1 MSRPW
6 VDFIHIDQQ
15 PLQSCSNEFGIHNY
29 RVFADGTTR
38 NEGKNS
44 PIISPGKSIMLDLDK
59 NSVIKS
65 HAAPVMIRAFI
76 YEGNIKLDGE
86 EIKERTYIEIPIGS
100 RVPNITSE
108 EGARIF
114 ITYDGEYLIS
124 SEKAENSEVV
134 IKYMQDIVWRS
145 PIVSDFPGGAAR
157 KAFYDHDEYGSGIL
171 GILPEWESP
180 FYEWHTFSEEI
191 LIVEGSIISSFGTMK
206 RGAYLSHP
214 GGEDTV
220 HGPMYSKEGCLM
232 LVLREGP
239 VGNTFTPADPAEV
252 ASRKD

>member
-6 VDFIHIDQQ
+6 VDFINIDEQ
-15 PLQSCSNEFGIHNY
+15 PLQSCSNEYGTYNY
-29 RVFADGTTR
+29 REFANGTTR

-44 PIISPGKSIMLDLDK
+44 PVIAPGKSIMLELE
-59 NSVIKS
+59 SSTPIAMHV
-65 HAAPVMIRAFI
+65 APVMIRAFVF
-76 YEGNIKLDGE
+76 EGKIMLDGQE
-86 EIKERTYIEIPIGS
+86 VKERTYIEIPAGNQ
-100 RVPNITSE
+100 VPAITADSK
-108 EGARIF
+108 ARLF
-114 ITYDGEYLIS
+114 VTFDGEYVITAS
-124 SEKAENSEVV
+124 KVDKSEIV
-134 IKYMQDIVWRS
+134 IKYMQDLVWRS

-239 VGNTFTPADPAEV
+239 VGNTFTPADPTEV

>member
-6 VDFIHIDQQ
+6 VDFINIDEQ
-15 PLQSCSNEFGIHNY
+15 PLQTCTNELGAFTY
-29 RVFADGTTR
+29 REFASGTTR

-44 PIISPGKSIMLDLDK
+44 PIIAPGKSIMLELDG
-59 NSVIKS
+59 NTTISS
-65 HAAPVMIRAFI
+65 HAAPVQIRAFVF
-76 YEGNIKLDGE
+76 EGSVKLDGQE
-86 EIKERTYIEIPIGS
+86 VKERSYIEIAAGS
-100 RVPNITSE
+100 QVPAITTN
-108 EGARIF
+108 GKARIF
-114 ITYDGEYLIS
+114 VTYDGEYAITS
-124 SEKAENSEVV
+124 AKAANNEIV

-157 KAFYDHDEYGSGIL
+157 KAFYDHGEYGSGIL

-191 LIVEGSIISSFGTMK
+191 LIVEGSIISSFGTMN

-252 ASRKD
+252 ASRKE

>member
-6 VDFIHIDQQ
+6 VDFINIDEQ
-15 PLQSCSNEFGIHNY
+15 LLKSCGNEYGTFNY
-29 RVFADGTTR
+29 REFANGTTR

-44 PIISPGKSIMLDLDK
+44 PIIAPGKSILLELDS
-59 NSVIKS
+59 NTPIAT
-65 HAAPVMIRAFI
+65 HAAPVMIRAFVF
-76 YEGNIKLDGE
+76 EGNIKLDGNE
-86 EIKERTYIEIPIGS
+86 VKTRTYIEIPAGS
-100 RVPNITSE
+100 QVPAITAESK
-108 EGARIF
+108 ARIF
-114 ITYDGEYLIS
+114 VTYDGEYEIAAD
-124 SEKAENSEVV
+124 KADKNEIV

-232 LVLREGP
+232 LVLRQGP